1 MKKKVIIPIIVA
13 IIVAGGLGIA
23 GTSYYANLKARNL
36 EQTNATL
43 KHEVAQQTQ
52 TQKDSS
58 DAIQINL
65 HIKDGAFE
73 LAQKEIASLT
83 DPKTI
88 QALNDKLN
96 TYKENAQNFNNSI
109 KNALNAI
116 NKSGNIDA
124 FSKAINGVNTDN
136 LVVADQNKL
145 SKIKDA
151 LPSLKSL
158 QEVQNLI
165 LARKFIQAKDEF
177 NKINENALINAG
189 ILTQAKI
196 TKIQNFVNAGLNEN
210 KQIIDS
216 VNSKIKEFNN
226 K

>member
-43 KHEVAQQTQ
+43 RHEVTQQTQ
-52 TQKDSS
+52 AQKDSS

-116 NKSGNIDA
+116 NQSGNIDA

>member
-23 GTSYYANLKARNL
+23 GTSYYSNLKARNL